1 MAKELRA
8 ELRARNLIFNGNRAQ
23 LHKRLVDHVKRNELI
38 AATGTFDSVNDPR
51 GIKERN
57 HIHATYKS
65 NLDVLCSKK
74 LAIIRDF
81 RARLEREEAGLE
93 AGKKKLANDKSEELR
108 KASERVRRSHVAKR
122 EYGDR
127 FGGGQNT
134 SAHQQIGLAGDIFG
148 DHVLD
153 DTESGYYQEDASSSS
168 DDGKSHQG
176 SHRVMELYTEIA
188 SCSTSR
194 ESTSTERK
202 HKRRNAT
209 QLEPVIAKK
218 RRLESL
224 NTTDTIEF
232 RPDAIERAFI
242 KPTLGN
248 VPHLWL
254 ATEHAAIRGDFL
266 SRLLWYFKK
275 FRATYVRANK
285 TGYFVF
291 FEKDAE
297 KDHALSACRH
307 DGDCRGW
314 VVGEE

>member
-1 MAKELRA
+1 MTNTKDKMAKELRA

-153 DTESGYYQEDASSSS
+153 DTESGYYQEV
-168 DDGKSHQG
+168 
-176 SHRVMELYTEIA
+176 RVDQSRFFACLTVPIRMLLVVLMMESPTKE
-188 SCSTSR
+188 
-194 ESTSTERK
+194 
-202 HKRRNAT
+202 
-209 QLEPVIAKK
+209 VI
-218 RRLESL
+218 E
-224 NTTDTIEF
+224 
-232 RPDAIERAFI
+232 
-242 KPTLGN
+242 
-248 VPHLWL
+248 
-254 ATEHAAIRGDFL
+254 
-266 SRLLWYFKK
+266 
-275 FRATYVRANK
+275 
-285 TGYFVF
+285 
-291 FEKDAE
+291 
-297 KDHALSACRH
+297 
-307 DGDCRGW
+307 
-314 VVGEE
+314 